1 MRVYGVDPRRATLR
15 RIWVLLQR
23 FPLGAWH
30 AKDSES
36 SWTAEAYLLAG
47 VVDAVNQLTWITA
60 SVHSKRKPK
69 RPEAIQRPGVRHKR
83 PKTKWSDLH
92 KQLGVGDGG

>member
-1 MRVYGVDPRRATLR
+1 M
-15 RIWVLLQR
+15 
-23 FPLGAWH
+23 PLGAWH
-30 AKDSES
+30 ARDGES

-47 VVDAVNQLTWITA
+47 VLDAVNQLTWITA

-69 RPEAIQRPGVRHKR
+69 RPDAIQRPGVKNKKK
-83 PKTKWSDLH
+83 PKTKWTDLH